1 VPERLVLCVGNP
13 DRGDDGVGWQVAAQL
28 RALAVP
34 GLRVETLR
42 GHAADLVAAF
52 ERTDDVAI
60 VDAVS
65 SGAPAG
71 TLRIIDCAAGQ
82 PFAAAMPDSSHGLGV
97 AEAIALG
104 RALGCLPRRCV
115 VYAVEAGGMQI
126 GTALSEDVRLAAAN
140 VAARIAD
147 ACRNRVG

>member
-52 ERTDDVAI
+52 ERADDVAI
-60 VDAVS
+60 VDAAC
-65 SGAPAG
+65 SGAPPG
-71 TLRIIDCAAGQ
+71 TLHVIDCAAGQ
-82 PFAAAMPDSSHGLGV
+82 PLAAAGSGSSHGLGV

-104 RALGCLPRRCV
+104 RALGCLPRYCV
-115 VYAVEAGGMQI
+115 VYAVEAGGTQI
-126 GTALSEDVRLAAAN
+126 GTALSDDVRVAAAT

-147 ACRNRVG
+147 ARRNGVG